1 MIPISF
7 SADTVTVSVPNTFAK
22 EYIESRFKELL
33 EGALSKHLSLTSGS
47 SPRLEIVVGIEGST
61 DNTGMRE
68 SP

>member
-33 EGALSKHLSLTSGS
+33 EGALSKHLPPTPSL
-47 SPRLEIVVGIEGST
+47 EMVVGVEGST
-61 DNTGMRE
+61 YNTARRQM
-68 SP
+68 P